1 MGLSTLGANIERVAQ
16 KAFAASKL
24 LLRVSLLLFV
34 VALPLLSCASNPTPE
49 GADFLSESSG
59 SSQNENLRGTAYVN
73 PNASKKIYRKVAV
86 MPFRAPMELAGAS
99 VADTFS
105 TELLKTYRYELVERS
120 QMEQVL
126 GEQALGLKGVT
137 ENALAIRVGKLLNV
151 SGVIVG
157 TVPEYGMRAV
167 GGNELPAIGINI
179 RMIDVET
186 GSIIWT
192 VSDSAIADK
201 PISISAFTR
210 RLVKSMM
217 ARLAQEWKAAGD
229 TFSINLPAPQVVSW
243 KGGLRSAT
251 IEIVPSA
258 TKRFVGYN
266 ISRSHAKGGPY
277 EKIRAVKY
285 QKNKIVVNDK
295 NLIDAETYYYKV
307 GGISKNGLTGPPAGP
322 LKITTVGPPSPVM
335 QVTAKSNIARK
346 VPLTWTPVNEPEV
359 KGYAI
364 FRADSKKGPF
374 KEIKFI
380 SGKEKN
386 SYVDT
391 GKGGGGFF
399 SNGGGLA
406 DYTEYFYRVQT
417 VNVVDVRGQHSPV
430 ATAKTKPVP
439 NQVAGFEASEG
450 EVKQVTLVWQ
460 PNPEKDIK
468 KYKIYRGNGEGPL
481 DKNIKNLAGNKTR
494 YIDDGLKDGKT
505 YYYKIRAVDKDQLE
519 SEFSE
524 VISSATKPVPV
535 KPSGLSADYDG
546 GGINLHW
553 DTNPENDIKIYQV
566 FMQSF
571 FWKKLGDTHDESFVY
586 RGKIKKGE
594 TLTFRIKA
602 VDATNLESEP
612 SEKVDVVIPE

>member
-217 ARLAQEWKAAGD
+217 ARLAQEWKAA
-229 TFSINLPAPQVVSW
+229 
-243 KGGLRSAT
+243 
-251 IEIVPSA
+251 
-258 TKRFVGYN
+258 
-266 ISRSHAKGGPY
+266 
-277 EKIRAVKY
+277 
-285 QKNKIVVNDK
+285 
-295 NLIDAETYYYKV
+295 
-307 GGISKNGLTGPPAGP
+307 
-322 LKITTVGPPSPVM
+322 
-335 QVTAKSNIARK
+335 
-346 VPLTWTPVNEPEV
+346 
-359 KGYAI
+359 
-364 FRADSKKGPF
+364 
-374 KEIKFI
+374 
-380 SGKEKN
+380 
-386 SYVDT
+386 
-391 GKGGGGFF
+391 
-399 SNGGGLA
+399 
-406 DYTEYFYRVQT
+406 
-417 VNVVDVRGQHSPV
+417 
-430 ATAKTKPVP
+430 
-439 NQVAGFEASEG
+439 
-450 EVKQVTLVWQ
+450 
-460 PNPEKDIK
+460 
-468 KYKIYRGNGEGPL
+468 
-481 DKNIKNLAGNKTR
+481 
-494 YIDDGLKDGKT
+494 
-505 YYYKIRAVDKDQLE
+505 
-519 SEFSE
+519 
-524 VISSATKPVPV
+524 
-535 KPSGLSADYDG
+535 
-546 GGINLHW
+546 
-553 DTNPENDIKIYQV
+553 
-566 FMQSF
+566 
-571 FWKKLGDTHDESFVY
+571 
-586 RGKIKKGE
+586 
-594 TLTFRIKA
+594 
-602 VDATNLESEP
+602 
-612 SEKVDVVIPE
+612 